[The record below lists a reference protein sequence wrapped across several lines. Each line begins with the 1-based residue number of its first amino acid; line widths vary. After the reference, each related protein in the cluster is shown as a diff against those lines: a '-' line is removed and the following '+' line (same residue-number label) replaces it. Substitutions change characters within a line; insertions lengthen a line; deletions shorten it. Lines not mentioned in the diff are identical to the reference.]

1 MLLQSYRLE
10 IFNNAC
16 MPGAMSVQ
24 CYAHLDQ
31 DVSDA
36 LPFLN
41 AELGGLTYIKDPPSV
56 TFQLQ
61 GKLLTVHGRKIAVNA
76 LKDEAE
82 ARKIVDWLKREI
94 NDAWERRDTIT
105 PRYKGLPR
113 PQLIDILKC
122 LPRTNCR
129 ACGEPSCMVFA
140 ARVAEGAKGS
150 DDCPAMTREAR
161 HALDTYMKPYS
172 MGKDGILW

>member
-105 PRYKGLPR
+105 PRYEGLPR
-113 PQLIDILKC
+113 PQLIHILKC

-129 ACGEPSCMVFA
+129 ACGEPTCMVFA